1 VIFVSGY
8 EVVLTP
14 AQRDAL
20 PNAVM
25 LRKPYALTDFINVL
39 QARPEGG

>member
-1 VIFVSGY
+1 
-8 EVVLTP
+8 VLTP
-14 AQRDAL
+14 AQRAAL

-25 LRKPYALTDFINVL
+25 LRKPYALTDFINLLQV